1 MKIHSFKIIEAEHSF
16 KITSNNNDADPL
28 RYVFI
33 RKLLNESHNNAFEPV
48 WDRFNDNYTTD
59 KGEMCNNTIRVK
71 GKRAEP

>member
-1 MKIHSFKIIEAEHSF
+1 MMRI
-16 KITSNNNDADPL
+16 PL
-28 RYVFI
+28 RYAFI
-33 RKLLNESHNNAFEPV
+33 RKLLNKSHNNAFEPV